1 MVIASSSRSLW
12 TTTSLVMALLTP
24 NSSAQ
29 APVHT
34 ESGPVHSLR
43 LTPDG
48 SRLLV
53 VDPIGHRL
61 SVFDLRDPR
70 APFLLAEIPVG
81 LEPVSVHARTAEEAW
96 VCNMLSDT
104 ISIVNLSE
112 RTVVATLRAVDEP
125 SDVVF
130 AGGKAFVSTATTD
143 RVLVFDAQTRTPLGS
158 IAVFGKDPRAL
169 ATSPDGSRVYA
180 VIQRSGNGT
189 TILPTSVAPLPPP
202 PTNPSLPPAPAQSI
216 IVRASDPAYAQ
227 WIPYSLPDYDI
238 AEIDVGSATV
248 RRYFAAVGT
257 NNFGL
262 AVHPGTGDL
271 YVANTEARNLVRFEP
286 NLRGH
291 AIDSRITRITTG
303 AQPVVTPIDLNPGI
317 NYQVLPNP
325 AALATALAEPHGVAI
340 DAAAARI
347 YISAHGT
354 DRIGVLDLN
363 GQVLARIEV
372 GNTPGTLIDT
382 RRKRGPRS
390 LALHPTANLLYVHN
404 HLAGTIGVVDTLA
417 QTIVAEMPV
426 ATVDPM
432 PAQLREGRKFLY
444 DAKLAGNGT
453 MSCAA
458 CHVDG
463 DTDGLAWDLGNPGG
477 VMEPAPAQP
486 LPFRLGVGPFHPMK
500 GPMTTQTLRGLG
512 GTEPLHWRG
521 DRSDFAAFNAAFDE
535 LLGGNHL
542 SSADMA
548 DFAAYGTQIAFP
560 PNPNQQ
566 LDRSLRTTPTNNN
579 EAAGLQAFQAVVAN
593 LPNLGPASCASCHAL
608 PTGTNRMVISG
619 IVLQSSQAIKTPQL
633 RNMYRK
639 VGMRRQAG
647 PQKAGFG
654 FIHDGSVDTL
664 TNFLNLQVFNGWP
677 AATKDDL
684 VTFLMSFDTGMAP
697 AVGFQRT
704 LDANSVGT
712 PTANGDLQLLRSQA
726 AIGNLDL
733 IAQGRFRGR
742 LAGLYYDATTGRFQT
757 DRSGESTLTSAEL
770 EQEVLQGSALL
781 TFTGV
786 LPGEG
791 WRLAIDRDG
800 DGVRDGDELP
810 FTYGAASPGCGPA
823 PQLWGNS
830 EPRLAA
836 AHFGYGASQAP
847 TSSVGFLVLGLLPA
861 ALPIAGVQLLVEP
874 STSAVSF
881 VQSDARGTA
890 MHRLPLPSSP
900 GLVGLSLHAQIGWL
914 DPCAPAGLSASAGV
928 GLVLRP

>member
-1 MVIASSSRSLW
+1 MPSAAHWLPLAVITVAAIG
-12 TTTSLVMALLTP
+12 VG
-24 NSSAQ
+24 Q

-43 LTPDG
+43 LSADA

-81 LEPVSVHARTAEEAW
+81 LEPVSVQARTADEVW
-96 VCNMLSDT
+96 VCNQLSDS
-104 ISIVNLSE
+104 ISIVSLSE

-143 RVLVFDAQTRTPLGS
+143 AVLVFDAQTRMPLGS

-189 TILPTSVAPLPPP
+189 TILPTSVSPLPPP
-202 PTNPSLPPAPAQSI
+202 PTNPALPAAPAQSI
-216 IVRASDPAYAQ
+216 IVRAGDPAHVQ

-238 AEIDVGSATV
+238 AEIDVGTNTV

-257 NNFGL
+257 NNFGI

-271 YVANTEARNLVRFEP
+271 YIANTEARNLVRFEP
-286 NLRGH
+286 ELRGH
-291 AIDSRITRITTG
+291 AIDSRVTKITTG
-303 AQPVVTPIDLNPGI
+303 PQPTVTPVDLNPGI
-317 NYQVLPNP
+317 NYQQLPNP
-325 AALATALAEPHGVAI
+325 TALATALAEPHGVAI
-340 DAAAARI
+340 DATSARV
-347 YISAHGT
+347 YVAAHGT
-354 DRIGVLDLN
+354 DRVGVLDLN

-372 GNTPGTLIDT
+372 GDTPGTLVDT
-382 RRKRGPRS
+382 RRKRGPRA
-390 LALHPTANLLYVHN
+390 LALHPTANLLYVHH
-404 HLAGTIGVVDTLA
+404 HLSGSLGVIDTAA
-417 QTIVAEMPV
+417 QTVVNEVPV

-432 PAQLREGRKFLY
+432 PARLREGRKFLY

-477 VMEPAPAQP
+477 VMEPAPVQP

-521 DRSDFAAFNAAFDE
+521 DRTDFAAFNGAFDE
-535 LLGGNHL
+535 LLGGSHL

-566 LDRSLRTTPTNNN
+566 LDRTLRTTPVNNN

-608 PTGTNRMVISG
+608 PTGTNGMVISG

-639 VGMRRQAG
+639 IGMRRQSGA
-647 PQKAGFG
+647 QKAGFG
-654 FIHDGSVDTL
+654 FTHDGAVDTL

-677 AATKDDL
+677 SATKDDL
-684 VTFLMSFDTGMAP
+684 VTFLMGFDTGTAP
-697 AVGFQRT
+697 AVGLQRT
-704 LDANSVGT
+704 LQANTVGT
-712 PTANGDLQLLRSQA
+712 VGANADLALLLSQA
-726 AIGNLDL
+726 ALGNLDVV
-733 IAQGRFRGR
+733 AHGRFRGR
-742 LAGLYYDATTGRFQT
+742 LAGLYYDVASGRFQS
-757 DRSGESTLTSAEL
+757 DRSNEQPLTRAEL
-770 EQEVLQGSALL
+770 EVEILQGSAPL

-786 LPGEG
+786 MPGEG
-791 WRLAIDRDG
+791 WRLAIDRDRN
-800 DGVRDGDELP
+800 GVRDGDELP
-810 FTYGAASPGCGPA
+810 FGYGLASPGCGPA

-830 EPRLAA
+830 EPRLGAV
-836 AHFGYGASQAP
+836 HFGYGASQAP
-847 TSSVGFLVLGLLPA
+847 PLAGGFVALGLLPA
-861 ALPIAGVQLLVEP
+861 ALPVAGVQLLVEP
-874 STSAVSF
+874 TTSAASF
-881 VQSDARGTA
+881 LQSDASGTA
-890 MHRLPLPSSP
+890 IHRVPLPGNP
-900 GLVGLSLHAQIGWL
+900 AFVGMSLYAQVGWL
-914 DPCAPAGLSASAGV
+914 DPCAPSGLSASAGV
-928 GLVLRP
+928 GLVLRQ